1 MIQAAIP
8 NAPTIEVCF
17 TPVLYSHRLT
27 TENYV
32 VVIVDILRATTA
44 ICSAFQNGVE
54 KIIPVAS
61 IDEAHKY
68 KAKGFLVAAERDGKV
83 LDFADFGNSPFNFIK
98 DEVKG
103 KTIVYSTTNG
113 TQAIEMAKDA
123 ESIAIGAFSNLSVLT
138 NYLLRK
144 NKNVVVLCAGWKNK
158 FNLEDSLFAG
168 ALTAKLLMSGKFSC
182 FCDAAIGAMDL
193 WSNAKTN
200 LLGYIEKC
208 SHRHRLKKLGLDD
221 VLEHCFTIDAASV
234 VPVLKEKELINVQT
248 R

>member
-8 NAPTIEVCF
+8 DAPHIEVCF
-17 TPVLYSHRLT
+17 TPVLYPHRLT
-27 TENYV
+27 TENYI

-44 ICSAFQNGVE
+44 ICSAFHNGVE
-54 KIIPVAS
+54 KIIPVAG
-61 IDEAHKY
+61 IDEAREY
-68 KAKGFLVAAERDGKV
+68 KAKGYLVAAERDGKV

-123 ESIAIGAFSNLSVLT
+123 DNITIGAFNNLSALT
-138 NYLLRK
+138 EYLLNQ

-158 FNLEDSLFAG
+158 FNLEDSIFAG
-168 ALTAKLLMSGKFSC
+168 ALAAKLLMSGKYSC
-182 FCDAAIGAMDL
+182 CCDSAIGAMDL
-193 WSNAKTN
+193 WANAKVN

-221 VLEHCFTIDAASV
+221 VLEHCFTIDTTSV
-234 VPVLKEKELINVQT
+234 VPILKDKLLINYQNG
-248 R
+248 